1 MAKAQSI
8 DGKATPSFH
17 KGDLVR
23 PLDRAVGWRDS
34 TSAENEAW
42 YEQFHDAVASG
53 RQHYLNAAGETPL
66 PPRYKSFDINNS
78 TVGIVTRARVAL
90 PRWAR
95 PAGGTCEV
103 FWPELGQTL
112 IVPKARLERVD

>member
-8 DGKATPSFH
+8 DGKAIPSFH

-23 PLDRAVGWRDS
+23 PADRVAVGWRDS

-53 RQHYLNAAGETPL
+53 RQFLNSAGETPL

-95 PAGGTCEV
+95 PAGGACEV